1 MERKFL
7 ILNEKSKCEIQN
19 YLPSPN
25 QAEKLADYFQIFSD
39 ATRLKIISCLAMS
52 DLCVNDISKLLK
64 INQTTISHQLK
75 FLKTQGIITCK
86 RNGKIIIY
94 SLKNQETNDIMLYAV
109 NAI

>member
-1 MERKFL
+1 MEKKFL
-7 ILNEKSKCEIQN
+7 ILNERSKREILD

-25 QAEKLADYFQIFSD
+25 QTDKLADYFQIFSD

-52 DLCVNDISKLLK
+52 ELCVNDISNLLK

-75 FLKTQGIITCK
+75 YLKSQNIITCK
-86 RNGKIIIY
+86 RNGKIILY
-94 SLKNQETNDIMLYAV
+94 SLKDAKTNELMLSAV